1 MLSLCTTFVMEII
14 KFFWKTEDSSPYDE
28 NFEKENWAKTVKDHE
43 RWQGQILWKNLLL
56 EHLGEVLTKKLA
68 N

>member
-43 RWQGQILWKNLLL
+43 R
-56 EHLGEVLTKKLA
+56 
-68 N
+68 